1 MAYYRRTAP
10 VEDIRFTLRTRLS
23 KGLRAAFEALEAQA
37 RGGLGRAAV
46 YRQYVL
52 LQQRWRHEHK

>member
-1 MAYYRRTAP
+1 MTYYRKSAP
-10 VEDIRFTLRTRLS
+10 VEDIRFALRTRLS
-23 KGLRAAFEALEAQA
+23 AGLRAAFEALEVQA
-37 RGGLGRAAV
+37 LGGLSRAAV